1 MDKQRLKAYL
11 ELIQALLR
19 CPNGEEWILLRQ
31 HEDLVNPELVQV
43 MEQVAAHLASEGQV
57 KEAKYLH
64 NWAGQLHHVLTQAI
78 APPPSEDKTQAY
90 LQLIQQLLQCPEGQ
104 EQEILAAHEDLIG
117 PGLVRTM
124 LQVAKQAMAEGETDS
139 AEFLNNLATALNR
152 AWLEAH
158 QFGAGLSRPEQQP
171 PAASI
176 EQPVASPP
184 PLQTSSIWDEPEEQ
198 SPPVPS
204 LESPPP
210 SPPEARR
217 PSPPAE
223 VTANEPIAEQLAT
236 IAQALV
242 KLDVL
247 LSSRLKAADPLWYM
261 ERLEQ
266 AYAAHWLL
274 TTEEVER
281 LIGVKPV
288 CHKQETTFQR
298 GSWLFVKAGKVGT
311 QTSWRVEKIPPN
323 REDSTANET

>member
-78 APPPSEDKTQAY
+78 APPPSDDKTQAY

-124 LQVAKQAMAEGETDS
+124 LQVAKQAMAEGETET

-158 QFGAGLSRPEQQP
+158 QFGGGLRRPEP
-171 PAASI
+171 PSTPTGL
-176 EQPVASPP
+176 EPPSASPP
-184 PLQTSSIWDEPEEQ
+184 A
-198 SPPVPS
+198 PPT
-204 LESPPP
+204 
-210 SPPEARR
+210 PEAEPVRT
-217 PSPPAE
+217 PTAPAPARIAALGE
-223 VTANEPIAEQLAT
+223 SIASGQIAEHLAT
-236 IAQALV
+236 IAQSLV
-242 KLDVL
+242 KLDSL
-247 LSSRLKAADPLWYM
+247 LTSRLQAADPLWYM

-266 AYAAHWLL
+266 AYASQWLL
-274 TTEEVER
+274 TTEEVEH

-288 CHKQETTFQR
+288 CHKEATTFPR

-311 QTSWRVEKIPPN
+311 QTAWRVEKSHPIS
-323 REDSTANET
+323 EESASSEA